1 MIEKSLAYALTRL
14 HGKKIV
20 LNKELLH
27 AFNVKAGDK
36 LVVVKSTTL
45 TMSYTLVETWK
56 KKFESHGFYEAIEN
70 MKKLEE
76 F

>member
-1 MIEKSLAYALTRL
+1 M
-14 HGKKIV
+14 
-20 LNKELLH
+20 
-27 AFNVKAGDK
+27 
-36 LVVVKSTTL
+36 VVKSTTL